1 MIFNFKECL
10 PYIIDA
16 YSAVLGEEYRDIIAE
31 KINSARICFYTDVE
45 GELNYIDELKSFKKL
60 ECLSEFFAS
69 INLSR
74 DNQLDRNIINILE
87 NNINLLFENGDIDK
101 LYLLLVHFDDDE
113 FLSKNNLL
121 NSKII
126 MINFLL
132 NRNDI
137 NRNNYKEIMLSQD
150 YSKVLIEVDKILQIY
165 LKFSEKYS
173 KYDKTFSSYE
183 SKLESEIKLCKNT
196 KKAAI
201 RILFVKSSKNFPEYI
216 RNKISSKTL
225 EEQTD
230 LFLCD
235 EELFESCG
243 IYIFNSELM
252 NDLYQMNV
260 NSSIPLMTLVE
271 LQNSF
276 LKKIGFDVPEID
288 YSNFS
293 EKEIFK
299 HIEFV
304 KNEIASGRLFDGEFV
319 DALVKK
325 YYAVNNSALR
335 TYHMCRKDYIDF
347 VSKNKNIEDIETITY
362 GEIMDKTVCVVNS
375 KDENGKPCVLLY
387 FGIGENTLGLLSY
400 CFLHECGHV
409 IDEKD
414 GQCGFDKHVNVD
426 ANSFNEEYR
435 KYERF
440 NETIN
445 DIFAIEATEYLE
457 NQGIFILEDS
467 KYVDKE
473 IRHKINTSDIDKSLL
488 NPLVTKYRKHVI
500 EAKVMSD
507 PSRLTYYIGENNYEE
522 LVFLLNWVDD
532 LRKKGLAKSLADK
545 ENDTLTEQYSFI
557 LERAEFVY
565 QEIQNFYD
573 RVIRQMSLMNKCN

>member
-1 MIFNFKECL
+1 MIFNYKGCL
-10 PYIIDA
+10 PYVIDA
-16 YSAVLGEEYRDIIAE
+16 YSAVLGEEYRSMISE
-31 KINSARICFYTDVE
+31 KINSVRICFYTNVE
-45 GELNYIDELKSFKKL
+45 GELDYIEELKSFKKL
-60 ECLSEFFAS
+60 ECLSEFFDA

-74 DNQLDRNIINILE
+74 DKQLDKKITNILE
-87 NNINLLFENGDIDK
+87 NNINLLFENSDIDK

-121 NSKII
+121 NSKTI
-126 MINFLL
+126 MMNFLL

-137 NRNNYKEIMLSQD
+137 DKNNYKEIMLSQD
-150 YSKVLIEVDKILQIY
+150 YSKVLVEVDKILQIY

-173 KYDKTFSSYE
+173 EYEKSFSSYE
-183 SKLESEIKLCKNT
+183 SKLESEIKLCENIKIAT
-196 KKAAI
+196 RK
-201 RILFVKSSKNFPEYI
+201 ILFVKTSKNFPEYI
-216 RNKISSKTL
+216 RNKISSMTL

-235 EELFESCG
+235 EELFKSFG

-260 NSSIPLMTLVE
+260 NSSTPLMTLVE
-271 LQNSF
+271 LQNIF

-288 YSNFS
+288 YSNSS
-293 EKEIFK
+293 EKEILK

-304 KNEIASGRLFDGEFV
+304 ENEIANGRLFDGEFV

-325 YYAVNNSALR
+325 YYAVNNSAIR
-335 TYHMCRKDYIDF
+335 NYHMCRKDYIDF
-347 VSKNKNIEDIETITY
+347 VSENKSVKDIEPITY
-362 GEIMDKTVCVVNS
+362 SEIMDKTICVVNS

-414 GQCGFDKHVNVD
+414 GQCGFDKHVDVE

-445 DIFAIEATEYLE
+445 DMFAIEATEYLE

-473 IRHKINTSDIDKSLL
+473 IRYKINTSDIGKSLL

-507 PSRLTYYIGENNYEE
+507 PSRLTDYIGENNYEE
-522 LVFLLNWVDD
+522 IVFLLNWVDD
-532 LRKKGLAKSLADK
+532 LCKKGLAKSLADK
-545 ENDTLTEQYSFI
+545 ENDILTEQYAFI
-557 LERAEFVY
+557 LERAEWVY

-573 RVIRQMSLMNKCN
+573 RVISQMSLVNKRA